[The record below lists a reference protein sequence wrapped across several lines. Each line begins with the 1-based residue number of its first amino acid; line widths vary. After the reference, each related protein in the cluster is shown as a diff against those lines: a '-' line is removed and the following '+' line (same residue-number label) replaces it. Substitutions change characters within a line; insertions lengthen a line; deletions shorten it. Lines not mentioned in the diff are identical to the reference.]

1 VYFVAGV
8 ASVRGDVNNGDAGA
22 ESGEQS
28 PGEAEI
34 ESGVNMT
41 DDGIKWVSG
50 DNGVITISATE
61 KSSQIKDYQAHSEG
75 GTDNEAPWCVDA
87 GNVTDIVIADDITN
101 VGAYNI
107 VNITSLN
114 TLTIGSN
121 VTSLPENF
129 CDGAAITTLIIKNK
143 DLYTALNADTDSC
156 KTKAFINGSTITE
169 IKDGSADVNQEQG
182 NGTTTAPATEGEAT
196 EDTTEATTEAATA
209 TTPSGFSKVGGVD
222 LDGNNNPNIVWT
234 VQDGTLTFTYNE
246 NSGGNSYMNSH
257 ANDTPYWLDSSKNSL
272 LDTVKNV
279 VIDDNIQF
287 CATGTLKSVLGGLS
301 SIDTLTIGSNVKTV
315 DEAFCEGLDIG
326 EVIVKGDKTS
336 IVQQAFKDCT
346 VGVLDLSSFNETSS
360 GVINTYAIA
369 TDTGSGKM
377 MVTLGGVVG
386 NAGTAAERLVR
397 NINDYAR
404 SGDCLIQDDSWV
416 AFGSLNGAV
425 MVTQDFSK
433 LPSYYNNGEY
443 YCKKGESSAISDA
456 QQRFLNA
463 VNWDSYKNG
472 TIWPFDISG
481 TAGSANVLIPVP
493 TDWSS
498 RASEIK
504 VLSIDSDGAI
514 EVMGSALETQDG
526 SQYLNVY
533 AKHFSP
539 YALYLPSNNVAST
552 VEDSNNNGNDND
564 DSDDDD
570 DDDDDSSSTQAIVL
584 SNGNGGNGVN
594 GGVANGNAANGNVAN
609 GNAANGNVAGNANL
623 VAANDGNNTV
633 VVQQAAG
640 NSNLSG
646 YDETPKTGKFPVL
659 IFFALVLALMG
670 TGMLL
675 ITRPI
680 GRQHARK

>member
-1 VYFVAGV
+1 
-8 ASVRGDVNNGDAGA
+8 
-22 ESGEQS
+22 
-28 PGEAEI
+28 
-34 ESGVNMT
+34 
-41 DDGIKWVSG
+41 
-50 DNGVITISATE
+50 
-61 KSSQIKDYQAHSEG
+61 
-75 GTDNEAPWCVDA
+75 
-87 GNVTDIVIADDITN
+87 
-101 VGAYNI
+101 
-107 VNITSLN
+107 
-114 TLTIGSN
+114 
-121 VTSLPENF
+121 
-129 CDGAAITTLIIKNK
+129 
-143 DLYTALNADTDSC
+143 
-156 KTKAFINGSTITE
+156 
-169 IKDGSADVNQEQG
+169 
-182 NGTTTAPATEGEAT
+182 
-196 EDTTEATTEAATA
+196 
-209 TTPSGFSKVGGVD
+209 
-222 LDGNNNPNIVWT
+222 
-234 VQDGTLTFTYNE
+234 
-246 NSGGNSYMNSH
+246 
-257 ANDTPYWLDSSKNSL
+257 
-272 LDTVKNV
+272 
-279 VIDDNIQF
+279 
-287 CATGTLKSVLGGLS
+287 
-301 SIDTLTIGSNVKTV
+301 
-315 DEAFCEGLDIG
+315 
-326 EVIVKGDKTS
+326 
-336 IVQQAFKDCT
+336 
-346 VGVLDLSSFNETSS
+346 
-360 GVINTYAIA
+360 
-369 TDTGSGKM
+369 
-377 MVTLGGVVG
+377 
-386 NAGTAAERLVR
+386 
-397 NINDYAR
+397 
-404 SGDCLIQDDSWV
+404 
-416 AFGSLNGAV
+416 

-570 DDDDDSSSTQAIVL
+570 DDDDDDDSSSTQAIVL

-594 GGVANGNAANGNVAN
+594 GVNGGVANGNAAN

>member
-1 VYFVAGV
+1 
-8 ASVRGDVNNGDAGA
+8 
-22 ESGEQS
+22 
-28 PGEAEI
+28 
-34 ESGVNMT
+34 M
-41 DDGIKWVSG
+41 
-50 DNGVITISATE
+50 
-61 KSSQIKDYQAHSEG
+61 
-75 GTDNEAPWCVDA
+75 
-87 GNVTDIVIADDITN
+87 
-101 VGAYNI
+101 
-107 VNITSLN
+107 
-114 TLTIGSN
+114 
-121 VTSLPENF
+121 
-129 CDGAAITTLIIKNK
+129 
-143 DLYTALNADTDSC
+143 
-156 KTKAFINGSTITE
+156 
-169 IKDGSADVNQEQG
+169 
-182 NGTTTAPATEGEAT
+182 
-196 EDTTEATTEAATA
+196 
-209 TTPSGFSKVGGVD
+209 
-222 LDGNNNPNIVWT
+222 
-234 VQDGTLTFTYNE
+234 
-246 NSGGNSYMNSH
+246 
-257 ANDTPYWLDSSKNSL
+257 
-272 LDTVKNV
+272 

-287 CATGTLKSVLGGLS
+287 CASGTLKNTLNGLS
-301 SIDTLTIGSNVKTV
+301 SLDTLTIGSNVQYV

-336 IVQQAFKDCT
+336 IVQQAFKDCN
-346 VGVLDLSSFNETSS
+346 VGVLDLSSFNEKSS
-360 GVINTYAIA
+360 GVIDKYAIA
-369 TDTGSGKM
+369 TNTGSKM

-397 NINDYAR
+397 SINDYAR

-443 YCKKGESSAISDA
+443 YCKKGDSSAISAA
-456 QQRFLNA
+456 QKRFLNA
-463 VNWDSYKNG
+463 VNWDSYKYG

-504 VLSIDSDGAI
+504 VLSIDSNGAI
-514 EVMGSALETQDG
+514 EVMGSTLQTQDG

-539 YALYLPSNNVAST
+539 YALYLPSNNVAGT
-552 VEDSNNNGNDND
+552 VEDSNNNENVTVANNVSNNQD
-564 DSDDDD
+564 DSDDSDDDDDD
-570 DDDDDSSSTQAIVL
+570 DDDDDSSSTQAAVVN
-584 SNGNGGNGVN
+584 NGNGGNDGN
-594 GGVANGNAANGNVAN
+594 GSAGNANVAAANGNAANGNAANANVA
-609 GNAANGNVAGNANL
+609 GNANAGGNANL
-623 VAANDGNNTV
+623 VAANDANNTV

-640 NSNLSG
+640 NSNSNG